1 MKVRVK
7 IKDPVL
13 RSYLPGLF
21 EKRNDGFAVNMD
33 SFTGTVICSLVSVS
47 DYPVF
52 EQDDP
57 DAVLFYLPHSRYTDS
72 LRNKC
77 LYVTPEAQAKIN
89 AVLKREFDTNFLSFC
104 TESRIQGFQ
113 LRDIIVMFIEEN
125 GIEIFDGN
133 IETLKKRYYRREL
146 ELLKKMK
153 RKMSLMAY
161 SAFRRTVRTD
171 RDFGSPGK

>member
-1 MKVRVK
+1 MEVRIK

-13 RSYLPGLF
+13 RSYLSGLF
-21 EKRNDGFAVNMD
+21 EKRNDGFAVDMD

-52 EQDDP
+52 EQEDP
-57 DAVLFYLPHSRYTDS
+57 DAVLFYLPRSRYTDS

-89 AVLKREFDTNFLSFC
+89 AVLKKEFETNFMSFC
-104 TESRIQGFQ
+104 TESRIQGFK

-125 GIEIFDGN
+125 GLEIFDGN

-146 ELLKKMK
+146 DLLGKVEKKM
-153 RKMSLMAY
+153 RLRAY
-161 SAFRRTVRTD
+161 STARRIRQTLSSAVTVR
-171 RDFGSPGK
+171 